1 MGWEALQNTKNINVI
16 LYKLFVNDILVYIK
30 KIYNISK
37 PIKSLSKFAEC
48 KITIPK
54 ASVPMHKQ
62 QLENIDKIAL
72 MITGKTVII
81 EIKCDKNMANV
92 MEKILKF
99 I

>member
-1 MGWEALQNTKNINVI
+1 
-16 LYKLFVNDILVYIK
+16 
-30 KIYNISK
+30 
-37 PIKSLSKFAEC
+37 
-48 KITIPK
+48 
-54 ASVPMHKQ
+54 MHKQ